1 MSRRKTTA
9 SAPTPTLLLTIP
21 QVAASMGLG
30 KSKVYDLINYEGLP
44 YVKLGN
50 IKRVPF
56 DGLQQWIQQHT
67 CNKIA

>member
-1 MSRRKTTA
+1 MPRRKKAA
-9 SAPTPTLLLTIP
+9 SAPAPTLLLTIP

-44 YVKLGN
+44 YVKLGT

-56 DGLQQWIQQHT
+56 DELQHWIQQRT
-67 CNKIA
+67 QNKIA